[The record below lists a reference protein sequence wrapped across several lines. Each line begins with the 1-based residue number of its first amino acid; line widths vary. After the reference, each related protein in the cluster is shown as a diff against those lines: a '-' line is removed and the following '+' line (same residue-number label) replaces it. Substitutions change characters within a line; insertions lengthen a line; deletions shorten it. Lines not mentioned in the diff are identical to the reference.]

1 MTSKKKDR
9 RVEAMEGMVAEGKKA
24 ADRMLA
30 AKQRQ
35 DAKKS
40 PSLGETRPETK
51 QMAESI
57 GGMTGMIRKDLKT
70 AARKEAYMKP
80 IKGAAKLTAGM
91 AKGMAAGAKSGH
103 ESPIAKTWKKKK

>member
-1 MTSKKKDR
+1 MEGRVMTSKKKDR
-9 RVEAMEGMVAEGKKA
+9 RVEAMEGMVAEGRKA

-35 DAKKS
+35 DAKP
-40 PSLGETRPETK
+40 PSLSETRPETK

-80 IKGAAKLTAGM
+80 IKGAAKATAG
-91 AKGMAAGAKSGH
+91 AANAV
-103 ESPIAKTWKKKK
+103 AKTWRKKK